1 MNNKKNEN
9 MYNPTHNTS
18 YSKCN
23 DIIFAQATVKGKAGL
38 MVFRI
43 SGKGTINLLKKF
55 CNYQKSWVPR
65 KLYLTNICNPQTNEL
80 IDKAIIIFFQK
91 NNSFTGEEVVEL
103 HLHGSI
109 AIAKLLTEALL
120 ETKETRVAE
129 PGEFI
134 KRAFLNGKM
143 DLTEIEGVA
152 DLIDAETKIQHQF
165 AIKQATGSL
174 KRLYQN
180 WKNKLLQI
188 MSLLEAYLDF
198 SDEEVPNTVI
208 QDANNIVQDLIQAI
222 ENHIKDYRFGER
234 LRHGIKTVILGK
246 PNVGKSTLFN
256 YLAKREAAIVS
267 NIAGT
272 TRDILE
278 IHLDIGGYPILL
290 MDTAGLRKNTNDIIE
305 KEGVE
310 RSKKAAEIADI
321 IILVMDSLDD
331 IVTISNKNIIYVLNK
346 IDLYNDFNTTT
357 GLDIVK
363 ISLKNNIGIEILLQ
377 KILCIAENSIT
388 NNDTA
393 ILNTRYRHSLKM
405 ALQYLQNF
413 SKQKD
418 LVLAIEDIKNV
429 INSLKIIT
437 GEINVEDVLDKIF
450 SNFCIGK

>member
-1 MNNKKNEN
+1 MSNST
-9 MYNPTHNTS
+9 YTS
-18 YSKCN
+18 SRTKFSYKR
-23 DIIFAQATVKGKAGL
+23 DIIFAQATAKGRAGL

-43 SGKGTINLLKKF
+43 SGEGAIDLLKKF
-55 CNYQKSWVPR
+55 CSYQESWVPR
-65 KLYLTNICNPQTNEL
+65 SLYLANIYNPETKEL
-80 IDKAIIIFFQK
+80 IDKAIVSFFQK

-109 AIAKLLTEALL
+109 AISKLLTEALF
-120 ETKETRVAE
+120 ETGKARIAE

-152 DLIDAETKIQHQF
+152 DLIDAETKMQHQF

-174 KRLYQN
+174 KKKYQH
-180 WKNKLLQI
+180 WKNQLLQI
-188 MSLLEAYLDF
+188 ISLLEAYLDF
-198 SDEEVPNTVI
+198 ADEEVPNTVI
-208 QDANNIVQDLIQAI
+208 QDAKTIVKSLINSI

-256 YLAKREAAIVS
+256 HLAKREAAIVS

-290 MDTAGLRKNTNDIIE
+290 MDTAGIRKNTSDIIE
-305 KEGVE
+305 KEGVK
-310 RSKKAAEIADI
+310 RSEKAAKESDI
-321 IILVMDSLDD
+321 MIVMMDSLED
-331 IVTISNKNIIYVLNK
+331 ISAILTLPSENIIYVLNK
-346 IDLYNDFNTTT
+346 VDLYNDCNVCT
-357 GLDIVK
+357 DIDVIK
-363 ISLKNNIGIEILLQ
+363 ISLKNNIGIEKLLE
-377 KILCIAENSIT
+377 KILHIVENYIT
-388 NNDTA
+388 NDTA
-393 ILNTRYRHSLKM
+393 IINTRYQHALKM
-405 ALQYLQNF
+405 ALQYLHNF
-413 SKQKD
+413 LEQKD
-418 LVLAIEDIKNV
+418 LVLAVEDIRNV

-437 GEINVEDVLDKIF
+437 GEINVEEVLGEIF